1 MSEPPTILI
10 PDIDE
15 ETTLVEARSS
25 NLDWRAAGFTKKRG
39 SSPTDSA
46 ARTSTSRSGIGLRW
60 RFSLRRSAE
69 GIVLSGVLS
78 GFCLLG
84 YQQWRIAESIRR
96 SVDELSAVESPPE
109 THEIN
114 SLPERASS
122 QINLQADRD
131 LLGREILEAKIEQME
146 SFGAALIRANDFGG
160 ALNHYRDLA
169 RALPQQ
175 SVFSDLVVVLQSK
188 MRCEHSLSFTQVGCP

>member
-15 ETTLVEARSS
+15 ETTLVEARNS
-25 NLDWRAAGFTKKRG
+25 NLDWRAAGFTNERG
-39 SSPTDSA
+39 SSPTNPA
-46 ARTSTSRSGIGLRW
+46 GRTSTSRSGLGLRW

-69 GIVLSGVLS
+69 GIVLSGVVS

-96 SVDELSAVESPPE
+96 SIDELSAVESPPE
-109 THEIN
+109 QHEVN
-114 SLPERASS
+114 PLPERAPS

-131 LLGREILEAKIEQME
+131 SVSREILEAKIDQME
-146 SFGAALIRANDFGG
+146 SLGAALIRANDFGG

-175 SVFSDLVVVLQSK
+175 SVFRDLVVVLQSK
-188 MRCEHSLSFTQVGCP
+188 MRCEHSLSLTKGRCP